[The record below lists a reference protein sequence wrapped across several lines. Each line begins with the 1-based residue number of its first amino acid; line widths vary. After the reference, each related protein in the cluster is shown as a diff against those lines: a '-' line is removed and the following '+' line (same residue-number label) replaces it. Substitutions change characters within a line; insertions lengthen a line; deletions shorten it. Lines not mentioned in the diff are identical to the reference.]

1 MFEVNAEQPNVG
13 VEPPILPGRPRPSP
27 ASSPCNWRRVRYAS
41 GPRGAIL
48 APMTTLDFAA
58 LDRLRADIDPVVLPS
73 LVASFIA
80 EARDRARRAK
90 DAAAARDFSAL
101 EHESHTLKSSA
112 LTFGACAL
120 HDCMA
125 AVEHACLEGRA
136 EDAVAL
142 VQPAE
147 RLAAAAGAALGR
159 KFPSAGEPRSKI

>member
-13 VEPPILPGRPRPSP
+13 VEPPIHPGRPRPGT
-27 ASSPCNWRRVRYAS
+27 ASSPCHWRRARYAS

-58 LDRLRADIDPVVLPS
+58 LDRLRADIDPDELPS
-73 LVASFIA
+73 LVARFIA
-80 EARDRARRAK
+80 EAHGRARQAK
-90 DAAAARDFSAL
+90 GAAAARDFSAL
-101 EHESHTLKSSA
+101 EHQSHTLKSSA

-125 AVEHACLEGRA
+125 AVEHACIEGRA

-142 VQPAE
+142 VEPAE
-147 RLAAAAGAALGR
+147 RLAAAAGAALGGQ
-159 KFPSAGEPRSKI
+159 FPSAGVPRPG